1 MCKPIDGL
9 GGCGEWECGAF
20 SAKLREEG
28 VARDLRV
35 VRGRDG
41 VGGEERRKVDVVR
54 VNPADCSAVGSVES
68 RCDVNPGTRDDWVGR
83 QDRVS
88 SFAIEVVVVRVLG
101 RKCIL
106 RLLLC
111 LSISEIVFHEAGFEE
126 GLEVR
131 RRRRQ
136 YARVRPDAS
145 SALAR
150 KDELYV
156 VGDLRCK
163 KIRDRNLV
171 SSTKDLV
178 APAH

>member
-1 MCKPIDGL
+1 MDL
-9 GGCGEWECGAF
+9 GDAGNGSVGHSVPNFARK
-20 SAKLREEG
+20 ALRATFALSG
-28 VARDLRV
+28 
-35 VRGRDG
+35 GRDG

-54 VNPADCSAVGSVES
+54 VNPADYSAVGSVES